1 MNYLGAHTRYSELLK
16 VVHMVCWMSYAPL
29 KWAINVT
36 FIERFCRTLEKYKFM
51 PGLKKLK
58 RKAKITW
65 NAEKAPCI

>member
-1 MNYLGAHTRYSELLK
+1 MHLLSEQL
-16 VVHMVCWMSYAPL
+16 MSRL
-29 KWAINVT
+29 FRGSV
-36 FIERFCRTLEKYKFM
+36 RTLEKYKFM